1 MKTIKINVNGKET
14 EITLTKE
21 QLKQINN
28 QNPLQK
34 VFDYHKTTEEE
45 FNKLNGHLP
54 KHLQG
59 QILEA
64 MMVEMYNKGEKP
76 DWSNSNQSKYYPY
89 FDMINFSYGDWDY
102 NYSSSYVPA
111 SVCFLRNED
120 LLEAVELYIDLYK
133 QSRTF

>member
-1 MKTIKINVNGKET
+1 MKTIIQINGKDV

-54 KHLQG
+54 SYLQG

-76 DWSNSNQSKYYPY
+76 DWSNSNQNKYYPY
-89 FDMINFSYGDWDY
+89 FNMSDFSYPGWSY
-102 NYSSSYVPA
+102 PCTSSYVPA